1 MRRTVTDGEW
11 EGGDGSDHCGDSH
24 GGEGAQDVM
33 LRMKLTMVTRSGR
46 DGGGDG
52 GDGGEDDGVVMV
64 LIMVMVVLEE
74 LMVMVLKRGLR
85 MLVMLGR

>member
-1 MRRTVTDGEW
+1 
-11 EGGDGSDHCGDSH
+11 
-24 GGEGAQDVM
+24 
-33 LRMKLTMVTRSGR
+33 
-46 DGGGDG
+46 
-52 GDGGEDDGVVMV
+52 MV